1 MNRNL
6 CATVSHLEVMRKDII
21 KNVCS
26 ISTAVCDSYCKLPA
40 GLERCPRP
48 PNTRKGISKSK
59 DKVCKGSPEPVKC
72 ISDSTGFNSPP
83 PKRKSK
89 KVKAAKVQI
98 PQPIYVQ
105 RKCKSCFWKM
115 LRGLVRTVSLFLPL
129 LLLLLTYY
137 VLNLTYFLFS

>member
-1 MNRNL
+1 MNRKL
-6 CATVSHLEVMRKDII
+6 CATVSHLEIMRKDII

-59 DKVCKGSPEPVKC
+59 EKVCKGIPKPEPVKC
-72 ISDSTGFNSPP
+72 ISDSTSSHSPP
-83 PKRKSK
+83 PKRKGK
-89 KVKAAKVQI
+89 KVKAAKVQP

-115 LRGLVRTVSLFLPL
+115 LRGLVSTFSITLSNP
-129 LLLLLTYY
+129 
-137 VLNLTYFLFS
+137 YFSY